1 MNIADAGITAIF
13 GYVVVFS
20 GLLILMIVISSMGGY
35 FKSKEKAVTETVEPV
50 QKKTSPNKIPKL
62 KKVNKPV
69 ARGSAGHV
77 KLYDVPDKEAAMIMA
92 IVADTMQK
100 PINELHFI
108 SIREVK

>member
-1 MNIADAGITAIF
+1 MNITDAGITAIF
-13 GYVVVFS
+13 GYMVVFA
-20 GLLILMIVISSMGGY
+20 GLLILMIVISVMGAY
-35 FKSKEKAVTETVEPV
+35 FKSKEKTTVKSVEPV
-50 QKKTSPNKIPKL
+50 QKKPSPNKIPKL

-77 KLYDVPDKEAAMIMA
+77 KLYDVSDKEAAMIMA